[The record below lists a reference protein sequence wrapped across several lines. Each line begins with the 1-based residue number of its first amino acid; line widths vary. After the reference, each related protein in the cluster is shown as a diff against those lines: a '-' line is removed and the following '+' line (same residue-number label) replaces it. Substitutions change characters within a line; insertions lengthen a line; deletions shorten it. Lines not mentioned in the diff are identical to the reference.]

1 MIHEKPSLSGQP
13 LRKANMSEEIK
24 ILVVEDNVTTRLYI
38 KRILKKLGYEKV
50 MAVDDGETALME
62 LKLAQFNLIIS
73 DWDMPNLN
81 GLDFLK
87 TLRQKPKLRNIPFLM
102 VTAEK
107 EVSKIQKALK
117 LGADN
122 YVVKPFQPGH
132 LKRKITELLKGS
144 PGAPNE

>member
-1 MIHEKPSLSGQP
+1 
-13 LRKANMSEEIK
+13 MSEEIK

>member
-1 MIHEKPSLSGQP
+1 MTK
-13 LRKANMSEEIK
+13 EIK

-50 MAVDDGETALME
+50 KAVDDGETALLE
-62 LKLAQFNLIIS
+62 LKLAQFDMIIS

-87 TLRQKPKLRNIPFLM
+87 ALRKRPKFKSIPFLM

-107 EVSKIQKALK
+107 EVSKIQKALR
-117 LGADN
+117 LGVDN

-132 LKRKITELLKGS
+132 LKSKINELLKDSSGE
-144 PGAPNE
+144 PAE